1 MADNVIDLFSR
12 RPLPIQQ
19 IESTVIED
27 FLENHYW
34 DAIGAL
40 EAMSEATTE
49 EEFRQWREELKRLVS
64 EWPDD

>member
-1 MADNVIDLFSR
+1 
-12 RPLPIQQ
+12 
-19 IESTVIED
+19 
-27 FLENHYW
+27 
-34 DAIGAL
+34 L